1 MSKANKPVKTAV
13 EACREVS
20 KSLKEQV
27 VQYKS
32 LNKTELSP
40 RDAGLKVT
48 KAILNQIKSYAE
60 QLQKMQKLE
69 TAEALKKSGNA
80 DPGLPYDPAKSNNQ
94 FDGMFQKDELE
105 KGKSHAASAAPK
117 VPGDPAWDKGYNV
130 MHEAGHG
137 TYRTTGG
144 LQAGAAPSLVE
155 VQYAPRGSGKFGSL
169 GHFPSKQLAAG
180 ARIAHH
186 DRISAGFKKE
196 EGAFDKLGPDDKGK
210 ARQSV
215 VAPAVKTP
223 EAAKPKFTMADV
235 KAGKSALASQGIK
248 QPKSVKEIKK
258 GEESHSESTSTE
270 DSSYGDPVS
279 GTGGEMSTSDD
290 TEALAHPIDTK
301 AAMERHP
308 EAKLPGDKD
317 PKRQDAK
324 KTGSGGQIKAGKK
337 LKKGESPVLAKAGI
351 PKLTGKDPA
360 SKMMSQHAQIAGS
373 ADAMKNK
380 KMPAAQQSMKMP
392 SPQEHAGR
400 ADDMASFMPKG
411 KWSKSEWDT
420 EKCMYC
426 KSEMH
431 DGAC

>member
-48 KAILNQIKSYAE
+48 KAILNQIKSYTE

-130 MHEAGHG
+130 MHEANHG

-180 ARIAHH
+180 ARLAHH
-186 DRISAGFKKE
+186 DRISAGFKKNSE
-196 EGAFDKLGPDDKGK
+196 MEKAGP
-210 ARQSV
+210 
-215 VAPAVKTP
+215 PAVDTFDPDEHLKP
-223 EAAKPKFTMADV
+223 ISKPVGPKPKFTMNDL
-235 KAGKSALASQGIK
+235 KAGKAKLASQGIT